1 MTARE
6 NFDKPRQV
14 EVVVIKP
21 NKQALGKAFK
31 QKAKDV
37 QATLENLCD
46 EPALKLKVSFQLRVL
61 DIQLRNEISLLNTQN
76 KEPPSS

>member
-6 NFDKPRQV
+6 NFDQPRQV

-37 QATLENLCD
+37 QAALEDLCD
-46 EPALKLKVSFQLRVL
+46 ETAMSLKV
-61 DIQLRNEISLLNTQN
+61 
-76 KEPPSS
+76 PPPPPPERTHTIPF